1 MKGAMKLTVYR
12 MRDMRVPCLPQSP
25 LNPSSVEVFPR
36 CTLPQY
42 SLPETLAV

>member
-1 MKGAMKLTVYR
+1 MKGAMKLTVVYR
-12 MRDMRVPCLPQSP
+12 MRDMRVPCLLP